1 MFEHITSHILLIE
14 DNEPDV
20 DLIRHAL
27 ANAEPAVVLDVARS
41 GEEALTNF
49 QNWDSGA
56 PIPVLILLSQKL
68 PGMSGFEVLKTIKEH
83 PRYRKIPL
91 AVVSASNDGG
101 DILKAYSLG
110 ANSYL
115 LKSIDNDEFGQAIR
129 LIHRYW
135 CALNVRPQ

>member
-14 DNEPDV
+14 DNKPAV
-20 DLIRHAL
+20 DLIRQAL
-27 ANAEPAVVLDVARS
+27 ADAEPAVVLDVARD
-41 GEEALTNF
+41 GEEGLANF
-49 QNWDSGA
+49 QNLDSGA
-56 PIPVLILLSQKL
+56 VVPVLILLSQKL
-68 PGMSGFEVLKTIKEH
+68 PRMSGFEVLKTIKEH

-91 AVVSASNDGG
+91 AVLGFSNDTG

-115 LKSIDNDEFGQAIR
+115 LKSADDEEFSQAVR

-135 CALNVRPQ
+135 CTLNVRPQ